1 MAWHAVPDAPSP
13 QPSPTRGEGATPPL
27 HGSLGPIQ
35 GARPRREATQAG
47 VLRQSGAA
55 LLAAMLTVTLVATFA
70 VAAMWQQWRAIEV
83 ETAER
88 ARIQSAWI
96 LIGALDWSRLILRED
111 SLAHGGDGTD
121 NLSEPW
127 AVPLE
132 EARLSTF
139 LAANNNVAQVEDAS
153 TDTANAFLSGQIT
166 DQQALLNL
174 RNLAGEQQVDATALR
189 QFARLFDYLGLPRAQ
204 LDQLA
209 RQMQRASVREDA
221 QGNAPLMP
229 QSVAQLGWWG
239 LPQPT
244 VATLSP
250 HVTLLPV
257 RTTVN
262 VNTASAVVLWA
273 SADGL
278 DMADAQRLVQRR
290 EANHFRNVAD
300 AAQLVREPG
309 SISST
314 THGVASNYFEVRG
327 RLRLDGAVVEERSL
341 VHKQRGDVRTLWRE
355 RGGLDRGMGA
365 SAGR

>member
-1 MAWHAVPDAPSP
+1 M
-13 QPSPTRGEGATPPL
+13 RGM
-27 HGSLGPIQ
+27 
-35 GARPRREATQAG
+35 RQA
-47 VLRQSGAA
+47 GAA

-70 VAAMWQQWRAIEV
+70 AAALWQQWRAIEV

-111 SLAHGGDGTD
+111 SLASGGDGTD

-139 LAANNNVAQVEDAS
+139 LAAQNNVAQVEDAS

-166 DQQALLNL
+166 DQQGLLNL

-204 LDQLA
+204 LDLLA
-209 RQMQRASVREDA
+209 RQMQRATAREGD
-221 QGNAPLMP
+221 QGSAPLLP
-229 QSVAQLGWWG
+229 QSPAQLGWWG
-239 LPQPT
+239 LPPDT
-244 VATLSP
+244 VAALVP

-273 SADGL
+273 SADGI

-290 EANHFRNVAD
+290 ETNHFRSVAD
-300 AAQLVREPG
+300 AAQLVREAG
-309 SISST
+309 RITST
-314 THGVASNYFEVRG
+314 THGVASSYFEVRG

-341 VHKQRGDVRTLWRE
+341 VHKQRGTVRTLWRE
-355 RGGLDRGMGA
+355 RGSLAHRMGT
-365 SAGR
+365 STGR